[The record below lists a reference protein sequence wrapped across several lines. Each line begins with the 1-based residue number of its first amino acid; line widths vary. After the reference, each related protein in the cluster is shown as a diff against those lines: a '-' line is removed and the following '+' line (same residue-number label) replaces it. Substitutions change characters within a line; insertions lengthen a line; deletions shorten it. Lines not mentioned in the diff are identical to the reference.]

1 MSSEAYLG
9 TAKRTFAQAVH
20 HLLET
25 EYGLLGS
32 GRVLQL
38 LAGDLQQLA
47 DQFYPRPE
55 YLTNGWMIFTGTK
68 ATGNK
73 VHPGQMAGDH
83 ELVTLPWPVLIPEDV
98 DELANLPDASRL
110 GAPRQAWLQKRL
122 TRIVEYGWNHPTGP
136 VLLTLADLSAM
147 LGLSVVEVSKLLEA
161 ARRTT
166 GKPLLTKG
174 YFFDQ
179 GMRPTHKAEVVALYE
194 QGLDEAEIVRR
205 TGHSAGSVG
214 HYIRDYERVKLALKR
229 HIAAKDIGRVLGLL
243 PNVVKA
249 YREMVYRY
257 HPELEPGEASP
268 PQS

>member
-9 TAKRTFAQAVH
+9 TAKRTFAQAVQ

-32 GRVLQL
+32 GRVLAL
-38 LAGDLQQLA
+38 LAADLQQLA
-47 DQFYPRPE
+47 EQFYPRPE
-55 YLTNGWMIFTGTK
+55 HLTNGWMIFTGTK
-68 ATGNK
+68 AIGNK
-73 VHPGQMAGDH
+73 VHPGQAAGDH
-83 ELVTLPWPVLIPEDV
+83 ELVTLPWPVLTSEDI
-98 DELANLPDASRL
+98 DELANLPDGSRL
-110 GAPRQAWLQKRL
+110 SPARQAWLQKRL
-122 TRIVEYGWNHPTGP
+122 TRIVEYGSNHPAGP

-161 ARRTT
+161 ARCAT

-179 GMRPTHKAEVVALYE
+179 GMRPTHKAEIVALYE
-194 QGLDEAEIVRR
+194 QGLDEAEIARR

-214 HYIRDYERVKLALKR
+214 HYLRDYGRVKLALKR
-229 HIAAKDIGRVLGLL
+229 HIADQDISRLLGLQ

-249 YREMVYRY
+249 YLKMVCCY
-257 HPELEPGEASP
+257 HPELKPGEASL
-268 PQS
+268 PQT